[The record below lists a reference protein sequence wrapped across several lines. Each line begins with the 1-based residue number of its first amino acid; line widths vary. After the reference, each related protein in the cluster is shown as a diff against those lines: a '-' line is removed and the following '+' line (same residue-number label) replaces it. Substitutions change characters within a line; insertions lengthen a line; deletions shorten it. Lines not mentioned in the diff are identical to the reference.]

1 MKRPR
6 SEIASA
12 INPDS
17 VLIVDE
23 AMAREKADP
32 RSEDESSL
40 LALIDGKRTVAE
52 VLRLSRMS
60 GFVAMRRL
68 RSLLERQ
75 IIRPGLRV
83 QPLSTAPGAGA
94 PKAGRM
100 GLTQDLT
107 SAATSFVE
115 QAKALKAKA
124 EARAGRGTAPMGT
137 APETQEGLAP
147 VAAPA
152 TAAPAASRSSGP
164 ATIPIGA
171 RPQDLRPPERA
182 PTAVMAAT
190 PPAPDPGQPR
200 ATPLQGSPALP
211 SVIITFGPDF
221 LEPRK
226 MPTRRL
232 PGADAFTRK
241 TAPRTV
247 PLPGGP
253 GVTIQPPLQTEPPE
267 SSALVPSSPSTGS
280 NKIVSLQKTSIVPRA
295 TNGRRL
301 RRRTPATSGEI
312 EAQELWL
319 TVTKRE
325 WQTLAVI
332 PAHPEGSALSIA
344 SALAEAG
351 SLLRGKPVE
360 LFSADRADHSPTGPV
375 TVMNGRAT
383 SNIPLH
389 AVPPGGLPPAS
400 ERFERVVALEPLS
413 LNPMGATIAHAAE
426 AVLMI
431 AERGMTEL
439 RTARRTVEMIG
450 RDRFIGCVLV
460 SRR

>member
-23 AMAREKADP
+23 AIAKERADP
-32 RSEDESSL
+32 RSEDEASL

-83 QPLSTAPGAGA
+83 QPISTTPAAGGAA
-94 PKAGRM
+94 KQQGRL

-115 QAKALKAKA
+115 QARALKQQ
-124 EARAGRGTAPMGT
+124 RATAQGPAAVDPAPPASRGK
-137 APETQEGLAP
+137 E
-147 VAAPA
+147 
-152 TAAPAASRSSGP
+152 TAAPVSAASAAPPVSAVSQTLPAAAAAPPSGD
-164 ATIPIGA
+164 A
-171 RPQDLRPPERA
+171 RP
-182 PTAVMAAT
+182 
-190 PPAPDPGQPR
+190 
-200 ATPLQGSPALP
+200 TPLQGSASLP

-226 MPTRRL
+226 MPTRKL
-232 PGADAFTRK
+232 PGPDVIRK
-241 TAPRTV
+241 TATHPSQPSMHTQ
-247 PLPGGP
+247 PLGG
-253 GVTIQPPLQTEPPE
+253 LPPE
-267 SSALVPSSPSTGS
+267 ASALVPVAPAT
-280 NKIVSLQKTSIVPRA
+280 TSVVTTQNQITAMTPRA

-301 RRRTPATSGEI
+301 RRRTPATSKEI

-319 TVTKRE
+319 AITRRE
-325 WQTLAVI
+325 WHTLAVI
-332 PAHPEGSALSIA
+332 PAHRNGSALGVA
-344 SALAEAG
+344 TALAEAG
-351 SLLRGKPVE
+351 SLLRGRPVE
-360 LFSADRADHSPTGPV
+360 LFSADRADHGPTGTLS
-375 TVMNGRAT
+375 TVLNERNTGR
-383 SNIPLH
+383 IPLH
-389 AVPPGGLPPAS
+389 VVPDGGLPPAT

-426 AVLMI
+426 AVLMV
-431 AERGMTEL
+431 AETGVTEL
-439 RTARRTVEMIG
+439 RNAKRTMEMIG
-450 RDRFIGCVLV
+450 RDRFVGCVLV